1 MNTRRGM
8 GENGRH
14 SYSLLTQ
21 PVLVIVK
28 MDVMGADCDDAA
40 VTSMQ
45 ENAFSSLNVFLIFAP
60 HLKSTAP
67 WMYYSAQFSGH
78 LTTAHP

>member
-28 MDVMGADCDDAA
+28 MDVMGADCDDAGPGCNKYA
-40 VTSMQ
+40 GECFQLIKCIPDIRPTLKVYS
-45 ENAFSSLNVFLIFAP
+45 ALDVLLSLLIFRDI
-60 HLKSTAP
+60 
-67 WMYYSAQFSGH
+67 
-78 LTTAHP
+78 